1 MHRKICF
8 NFHVASA
15 RHGAPINFVPR
26 HDGNG
31 PRNLLLH
38 STRFIRV
45 LVGLAACVAS
55 ANASQRD
62 IDQEHWVGTWSTA
75 PTQASTPVQYTNQ
88 TLRLIAH
95 TSIGGTR
102 SRVRISNTFGSE
114 TLFIGAAHVAIRNT
128 GPSIVPGTD
137 RALSFSGRSSIAVPV
152 GGLVLSDP
160 VDLEVPPRTDLAVSI
175 YLPELSSGDTT
186 HVRGQQNNYVSQMP
200 GDFTAALDVPKPS
213 VIAVSDFLT
222 GVDVDN
228 WSGTAIVAFGES
240 ITAGVGST
248 PDTNRRWSD
257 FLEQRLM
264 ENHFRRVAVLNEGL
278 PGNRIMFPGP
288 PKAPFFGPSAL
299 ARFDRDVLGQAG
311 LRYVVVLLGGNDIVQ
326 PGANAPMSEEV
337 SADDVIAGHLQL
349 ITRAHE
355 RGILIYGA
363 TTPPNENS
371 TLFPWT
377 FEHEAKREAMNEWIR
392 TSGAYDAVIDF
403 DDVLRDPTHTQQLLP
418 AFDSGDHTHPND
430 AGHNAMANAID
441 LNLFRADSRWHH

>member
-1 MHRKICF
+1 MDKKRCF
-8 NFHVASA
+8 NFHLAPA
-15 RHGAPINFVPR
+15 MHGAPINFVPG
-26 HDGNG
+26 HNG
-31 PRNLLLH
+31 KWNMYLRLH
-38 STRFIRV
+38 SARLIPV
-45 LVGLAACVAS
+45 LVGLAACAAIAS
-55 ANASQRD
+55 PSTSD
-62 IDQEHWVGTWSTA
+62 IDQEHWVGAWSAA
-75 PTQASTPVQYTNQ
+75 PTQASTQVQYTNQ

-102 SRVRISNTFGSE
+102 TRVRISNTFGTE

-128 GPSIVPGTD
+128 GASIVPDTD
-137 RALSFSGRSSIAVPV
+137 RALSFSGRSSFAVPV

-160 VDLEVPPRTDLAVSI
+160 VDLDVAPRTDLAVSI
-175 YLPELSSGDTT
+175 YLPELSTGDTT

-200 GDFTAALDVPKPS
+200 GDFTAALDLPNPA
-213 VIAVSDFLT
+213 VIARWDFLT
-222 GVDVDN
+222 GVDVDT

-240 ITAGVGST
+240 MTAGVGST
-248 PDTNRRWSD
+248 PDTNRRWPD
-257 FLEQRLM
+257 FLEQRLLQ
-264 ENHFRRVAVLNEGL
+264 NHFKRVAVLNEGL
-278 PGNRIMFPGP
+278 PGNRILYPGP
-288 PKAPFFGPSAL
+288 PKAIFFGPSAL

-311 LRYVVVLLGGNDIVQ
+311 LKYVIVLLGGNDIVQ
-326 PGANAPMSEEV
+326 PGANAPVSEEV

-355 RGILIYGA
+355 RGILIYGG

-377 FEHEAKREAMNEWIR
+377 LEHEAKREAVNEWIR

-403 DDVLRDPTHTQQLLP
+403 DDVLRDPTHPQRLLP

-441 LNLFRADSRWHH
+441 LNLFRADSR